1 MPEDTTTTT
10 TTSTTSTITTIRP
23 CDACYNGCVEIVSDQ
38 CVRYTGIGSEALG
51 ISTGDSL
58 LTVENILIDTVVSF
72 LDGTGI
78 DITINPAYYC
88 ELVDQYL
95 PVGTPNLVEVL
106 SALVR
111 AACELQVQIDAIDVT
126 LAELNT
132 PYDTDCLSGVDE
144 TSTTHEVLQA
154 VITKLC
160 VVEADLAALALDLDT
175 NYVKLADLDALIAA
189 YLASQAGGSTQQ
201 SSKMVPFVAYEYYG
215 SLTDFDGTGAGIP
228 ANGFNKV
235 YLCNGLNG
243 TPDKRGRVAVG
254 AIASVPPVGIGL
266 DAAVNPA
273 FAGNPNYALSG
284 TAGTNTVTLTTPQ
297 LPAHSHTATVVA
309 SGTVG
314 NHTHIIMGGDGPGA
328 GPNPTALEVAA
339 NENAEGG
346 NGSYNIKPAV
356 SQVHNSGITSASGA
370 GPVSVSVAV
379 SNSNTGNNEAHLNI
393 QPVIAAYYIMYIP

>member
-1 MPEDTTTTT
+1 MPEDTTTST
-10 TTSTTSTITTIRP
+10 TTSTTSTTTSTTSTTTTIRP
-23 CDACYNGCVEIVSDQ
+23 CDACYNGCVDITADA

-51 ISTGDSL
+51 ITTGDSL

-88 ELVDQYL
+88 TLVSQYL

-111 AACELQVQIDAIDVT
+111 AACDLQVQVDAVE
-126 LAELNT
+126 AELTILNAD
-132 PYDTDCLSGVDE
+132 YDVDCLTGVTD
-144 TSTTHEVLQA
+144 SSDTHAVLQA

-266 DAAVNPA
+266 DPAVNPA

-284 TAGTNTVTLTTPQ
+284 TAGANTIVLIPSQ
-297 LPAHSHTATVVA
+297 LPAHSHNALGTATVTLNDPGHSHYLGNTPEGWA
-309 SGTVG
+309 S
-314 NHTHIIMGGDGPGA
+314 A
-328 GPNPTALEVAA
+328 GSIGIVNRSPFNVQTTTATT
-339 NENAEGG
+339 
-346 NGSYNIKPAV
+346 
-356 SQVHNSGITSASGA
+356 GITVTSNA
-370 GPVSVSVAV
+370 PNNVAITV
-379 SNSNTGNNEAHLNI
+379 DTTGNDGAHLNI

>member
-58 LTVENILIDTVVSF
+58 LTVENILIDRVVSF

-88 ELVDQYL
+88 ELVEQYL

-111 AACELQVQIDAIDVT
+111 AACELQTQIDAIDGT
-126 LAELNT
+126 LAILNAD
-132 PYDTDCLSGVDE
+132 YDVDCLSGVTD
-144 TSTTHEVLQA
+144 SSDTHAVLQA

-160 VVEADLAALALDLDT
+160 IVEANLAALTLDLDT

-189 YLASQAGGSTQQ
+189 YLASQSGGPTQQ
-201 SSKMVPFVAYEYYG
+201 SAKMIPFVAYEYYG
-215 SLTDFDGTGAGIP
+215 SLSNFDGTGAGIP
-228 ANGFNKV
+228 ANGFNDV

-266 DAAVNPA
+266 DPAVNPA

-284 TAGTNTVTLTTPQ
+284 TAGANTVTLITSQ
-297 LPAHSHTATVVA
+297 LPLHTHNATVVA

-314 NHTHIIMGGDGPGA
+314 NHTHIIMGGSGPGDSA
-328 GPNPTALEVAA
+328 APNALQVAA
-339 NENAEGG
+339 NEKADGG
-346 NGSYNIKPAV
+346 NASYKMSVAT

-370 GPVSVSVAV
+370 GAVSLSVAV
-379 SNSNTGNNEAHLNI
+379 SNSNTGSGEAHSNI

>member
-1 MPEDTTTTT
+1 MSCSNCPPE
-10 TTSTTSTITTIRP
+10 
-23 CDACYNGCVEIVSDQ
+23 ACYNGCVEIVSDQ
-38 CVRYTGIGSEALG
+38 CVRYTGNDVAALG
-51 ISTGDSL
+51 IQTNDSL
-58 LTVENILIDTVVSF
+58 FTIENILINKVVSF

-78 DITINPAYYC
+78 DITINPSYYC
-88 ELVDQYL
+88 TLVSQYL

-111 AACELQVQIDAIDVT
+111 AACELQTQIDVIDGT
-126 LAELNT
+126 LAILNAD
-132 PYDTDCLSGVDE
+132 YDVDCLSGVTD
-144 TSTTHEVLQA
+144 SSDTHAVLQA

-160 VVEADLAALALDLDT
+160 IVEADLVSLALDLDT

-215 SLTDFDGTGAGIP
+215 SLSNFDGTGAGIP

-254 AIASVPPVGIGL
+254 AIANVPPVGIGL
-266 DAAVNPA
+266 DSAVNPA
-273 FAGNPNYALSG
+273 IPGNPNYALSS
-284 TAGTNTVTLTTPQ
+284 TAGANTVTLVTPQ
-297 LPAHSHTATVVA
+297 IPVHTHNATVVA

-314 NHTHIIMGGDGPGA
+314 NHTHILMGGGGPNTAGA
-328 GPNPTALEVAA
+328 GPTALEVAA
-339 NENAEGG
+339 NGNADGG
-346 NGSYNIKPAV
+346 NLGYAIRPAV
-356 SQVHNSGITSASGA
+356 FQVHNSGITSASGA
-370 GPVSVSVAV
+370 GPVSLSVVV
-379 SNSNTGNNEAHLNI
+379 SNSDTGSGEAHLNI

>member
-1 MPEDTTTTT
+1 MSCSTCPPE
-10 TTSTTSTITTIRP
+10 
-23 CDACYNGCVEIVSDQ
+23 ACFNGCVDITADA
-38 CVRYTGIGSEALG
+38 CVRYTGNGSEALG

-58 LTVENILIDTVVSF
+58 LTVENILIEKVVSF

-78 DITINPAYYC
+78 DITINPSYYC
-88 ELVDQYL
+88 ELVSQYL
-95 PVGTPNLVEVL
+95 PEGTPNLVEVL

-111 AACELQVQIDAIDVT
+111 AACDLKTQIDAIEVT
-126 LAELNT
+126 LAEINA

-215 SLTDFDGTGAGIP
+215 SLTNFDGTGAGIP
-228 ANGFNKV
+228 ANGFYQV

-254 AIASVPPVGIGL
+254 AIVDVPPVGIGL
-266 DAAVNPA
+266 DAAVNPS

-284 TAGTNTVTLTTPQ
+284 TAGANTIVLTPSQLANHSHNALGTAIVTLNDPGHTHAIGQSDVTGGGGTIAVGNTSPKDIQAVSSVTGITVTSNSTNNVSITVEPTGDDA
-297 LPAHSHTATVVA
+297 AHS
-309 SGTVG
+309 
-314 NHTHIIMGGDGPGA
+314 
-328 GPNPTALEVAA
+328 
-339 NENAEGG
+339 
-346 NGSYNIKPAV
+346 
-356 SQVHNSGITSASGA
+356 
-370 GPVSVSVAV
+370 
-379 SNSNTGNNEAHLNI
+379 NI

>member
-23 CDACYNGCVEIVSDQ
+23 CDACYNGCVDITADA
-38 CVRYTGIGSEALG
+38 CVRYTGNGSEALG

-58 LTVENILIDTVVSF
+58 LTVENILIEKVVSF

-78 DITINPAYYC
+78 DITINPSYYC
-88 ELVDQYL
+88 ELVSQYL
-95 PVGTPNLVEVL
+95 PEGTPNLVEVL

-111 AACELQVQIDAIDVT
+111 AACELQAQYDIGVGLIFEIEAPYTTECLTVT
-126 LAELNT
+126 PGN
-132 PYDTDCLSGVDE
+132 SV
-144 TSTTHEVLQA
+144 THQVLQA

-160 VVEADLAALALDLDT
+160 VVESDLAALTLDLDT

-215 SLTDFDGTGAGIP
+215 SLTNFDGTGAGIP

-243 TPDKRGRVAVG
+243 TPDKRGRVTVG
-254 AIASVPPVGIGL
+254 AIVNVPPIGIGL

-284 TAGTNTVTLTTPQ
+284 TAGANTIVLTPSQLANHSHNALGTATVTLNDPGHSHYVGNTPEGWSSAGSIGIVDRTPTNVQTTTAVTGITVTSNSANNVSITVEPTGDNA
-297 LPAHSHTATVVA
+297 AHS
-309 SGTVG
+309 
-314 NHTHIIMGGDGPGA
+314 
-328 GPNPTALEVAA
+328 
-339 NENAEGG
+339 
-346 NGSYNIKPAV
+346 
-356 SQVHNSGITSASGA
+356 
-370 GPVSVSVAV
+370 
-379 SNSNTGNNEAHLNI
+379 NI

>member
-1 MPEDTTTTT
+1 MSCSTCPPE
-10 TTSTTSTITTIRP
+10 
-23 CDACYNGCVEIVSDQ
+23 ACFNGCVDITADA
-38 CVRYTGIGSEALG
+38 CVRYTGNGSEALG

-78 DITINPAYYC
+78 DITINPTYYC
-88 ELVDQYL
+88 ELVSQYL
-95 PVGTPNLVEVL
+95 PEGTPNLVEVL

-175 NYVKLADLDALIAA
+175 NYVKLSDLDALIAA
-189 YLASQAGGSTQQ
+189 YLASQSGGSTQQ

-215 SLTDFDGTGAGIP
+215 SLTNFDGTGAGIP
-228 ANGFNKV
+228 GNGFNKV

-284 TAGTNTVTLTTPQ
+284 TAGANTVTLTTPQ

>member
-111 AACELQVQIDAIDVT
+111 AACDLQVQVDAVEAEIAILNADYDV
-126 LAELNT
+126 
-132 PYDTDCLSGVDE
+132 DCLSGVTD
-144 TSTTHEVLQA
+144 SSDTHAVLQA

-160 VVEADLAALALDLDT
+160 IVEANLAALTLDLDT

-228 ANGFNKV
+228 GNGFNKV

-284 TAGTNTVTLTTPQ
+284 TAGANTVTLTTPQ

>member
-1 MPEDTTTTT
+1 MSCSTCPPE
-10 TTSTTSTITTIRP
+10 
-23 CDACYNGCVEIVSDQ
+23 ACFNGCVDITADA
-38 CVRYTGIGSEALG
+38 CVRYTGNGSEALG

-111 AACELQVQIDAIDVT
+111 AACDLQVQVDAVEAEIAILNADYDV
-126 LAELNT
+126 
-132 PYDTDCLSGVDE
+132 DCLSGVTD
-144 TSTTHEVLQA
+144 SSDTHAVLQA

-160 VVEADLAALALDLDT
+160 IVEANLAALTLDLDT

-284 TAGTNTVTLTTPQ
+284 TAGANTVTLTTPQ